1 MALKKAKSK
10 PAAKKATA
18 KTATAPMK
26 NKATA
31 KPAKTVKTAT
41 AKKAAKTAAKTA
53 KPAVRK
59 STAKRVEKAAAK
71 KAAPMSLAKQ
81 LQVGDIAVVRKQ
93 MNKIVSV
100 LKADFAAA
108 AKGGAGEKKFR
119 EMVLAVS
126 RAVANTKKKQGVKYE

>member
-10 PAAKKATA
+10 PAAKKAPA
-18 KTATAPMK
+18 KKANAPMK
-26 NKATA
+26 NTAKA
-31 KPAKTVKTAT
+31 KPAKTVKKAV
-41 AKKAAKTAAKTA
+41 AKKAAKSAAKTA

-59 STAKRVEKAAAK
+59 SAAKRVEKAAAK

-108 AKGGAGEKKFR
+108 KGAAGEKKFR